1 MGDEIMGAQNDE
13 IRIKLR
19 ETIEKFYNRLHIPF
33 TSEQLKYLKR
43 IDKIDII
50 ECGHGWFFPIIGMF
64 RLPIMATTL
73 INDDNTIVLFR
84 CNDDYTRRTHYSTR
98 KLSFYQKGL
107 PEDQQNNS
115 ITMKCERKRIL
126 RYAPPPSEKYLQYL
140 RDRIKTR
147 FYENFPYAE
156 REYQFKIGKKDR
168 KEILENIDWI
178 IDFLTERLNM
188 TDNYADWCERIN
200 IDLLRLTNPE
210 QYDKIFFV
218 SHIDLAEIFR
228 EQLQAFLNMSEEFV
242 KVINE
247 VIAKQKADGKAVYKA
262 NEVDADYLPFWFLC
276 PKCMIRNRAIKIENG
291 FFYKCEQCGNC
302 YNSEKMDFVIPDAIT
317 KQTLTALLNLKARV
331 VGGIKPYSAIADA
344 CTEKICG
351 INAPPRIVLNARP
364 KFYGIGEPKI
374 GSTRTTVLR
383 ALIEIEP
390 ETLGRLLVTR
400 WEENPIIKSEFLPI

>member
-1 MGDEIMGAQNDE
+1 MGDEITGAQNDE

-19 ETIEKFYNRLHIPF
+19 EIIEKFYDRLHTPF

-73 INDDNTIVLFR
+73 IKNDNTIVLFR
-84 CNDDYTRRTHYSTR
+84 CKDDYKKRTHYSTR
-98 KLSFYQKGL
+98 KLGIYQKGL
-107 PEDQQNNS
+107 PEDQQNNP
-115 ITMKCERKRIL
+115 ITMKCEKKRIL
-126 RYAPPPSEKYLQYL
+126 RYAPPPSEKDIQNL

-147 FYENFPYAE
+147 FIENFPYAE
-156 REYQFKIGKKDR
+156 REYQFKIGKKER
-168 KEILENIDWI
+168 NKIFENIDWA
-178 IDFLTERLNM
+178 IDFLIDRLDVI
-188 TDNYADWCERIN
+188 DNYADWCERIN

-276 PKCMIRNRAIKIENG
+276 PKCMIQNRATKVG
-291 FFYKCEQCGNC
+291 DGYSFKCEQCGNN
-302 YNSEKMDFVIPDAIT
+302 YNYEKLNFIIPDIVT
-317 KQTLTALLNLKARV
+317 TQTLTSSLNLKARV
-331 VGGIKPYSAIADA
+331 VGGIKPYSAIVDA

-364 KFYGIGEPKI
+364 KFYGIGEPKT

-383 ALIEIEP
+383 ALIEVEP